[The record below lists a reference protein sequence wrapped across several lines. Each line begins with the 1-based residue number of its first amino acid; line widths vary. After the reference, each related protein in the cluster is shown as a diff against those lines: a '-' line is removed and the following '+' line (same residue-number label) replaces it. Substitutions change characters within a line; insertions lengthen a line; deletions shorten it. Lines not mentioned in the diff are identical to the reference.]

1 MSRMEHGLPRKLRC
15 PYCRHVFPSR
25 DTSVC
30 PACGRT
36 MRVPPR
42 FLLRPADLEKQRLA
56 RVARDRNHERQIQRR
71 RSLRFV
77 GSRRLWIIIAIT
89 AIAVFGVLLPL
100 QYSRKAVVTTPPLPR
115 EARAVQDLWVLRT
128 ALECFLLDCH
138 RYPSPAE
145 GLKALIMPLDVEG
158 WQGPYIDI
166 LKPDPWRT
174 PYSYTLTNNQ
184 VRLLSAGP
192 DQSEGTP
199 DDLTAPPPD
208 TTIPK
213 LREAARSNIVARP
226 PATEFE
232 VRLAE

>member
-1 MSRMEHGLPRKLRC
+1 
-15 PYCRHVFPSR
+15 
-25 DTSVC
+25 
-30 PACGRT
+30 
-36 MRVPPR
+36 
-42 FLLRPADLEKQRLA
+42 
-56 RVARDRNHERQIQRR
+56 
-71 RSLRFV
+71 
-77 GSRRLWIIIAIT
+77 
-89 AIAVFGVLLPL
+89 
-100 QYSRKAVVTTPPLPR
+100 
-115 EARAVQDLWVLRT
+115 LRT
-128 ALECFLLDCH
+128 ALECYLLDCR

-199 DDLTAPPPD
+199 DDLMAPPPD

-213 LREAARSNIVARP
+213 LREAARSNIVVRP

-232 VRLAE
+232 VRLEE